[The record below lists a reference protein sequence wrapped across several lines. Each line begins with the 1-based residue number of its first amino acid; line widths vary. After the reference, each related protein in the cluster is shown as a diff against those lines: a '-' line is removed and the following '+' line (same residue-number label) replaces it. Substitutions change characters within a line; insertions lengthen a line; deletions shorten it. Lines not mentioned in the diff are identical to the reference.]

1 MSHSVSDLGD
11 LEREVLHLVWQNG
24 PSTADFVQKG
34 VSKPLKESTIRTVL
48 KRLEEK
54 GHLTHTVD
62 NRTFVYQAADSRGR
76 AAARAVKRI
85 VDRFCNGSVEE
96 VLTGLVDTKVLDRR
110 ELQRL
115 ADKIAKARS
124 GETPDEAKN
133 ANSKHTD
140 KKGGRKS

>member
-1 MSHSVSDLGD
+1 MTHNVSDLGD

-24 PSTADFVQKG
+24 PSSADYVQKAL
-34 VSKPLKESTIRTVL
+34 SRPLKESTVRTVL

-62 NRTFVYQAADSRGR
+62 NRTFIYKAADTPGR

-85 VDRFCNGSVEE
+85 VDRFCGGSVEE
-96 VLTGLVDTKVLDRR
+96 VLVGLIDTKVLDRR

-115 ADKIAKARS
+115 AEKIAKAKAADA
-124 GETPDEAKN
+124 EKEKDA
-133 ANSKHTD
+133 
-140 KKGGRKS
+140 KGGRKS